1 LLAALSFAHAAL
13 GPRYGDE
20 LTIALG
26 PFGGIEPRAAHSPGE
41 RLVLGLVHETLLRAD
56 GQGGFS
62 PSLAAE
68 WQRAALG
75 REWNLRLDARAH
87 FHDDSPVTAAA
98 AAASLRRF
106 LRSQSSAA
114 DALAQ
119 LLDGGAAFRAGSS
132 SELPGLEVAEGDR
145 LLLRLLRPSSSVLSA
160 LTSPA
165 AAVRSDGGGGAGPFS
180 PVLEV
185 PGRRL
190 LARAHPKHVRGRPF
204 LERVLLVARARD
216 PLAEAG
222 FAFSGATNAQASLLL
237 LLDASK
243 PPFDSRAARAAVSA
257 VIDRADLARRVAGA
271 APKLAFSELQPAAP
285 ERPAVRV
292 TPARFQLLV
301 EQDVPPAASQRLVA
315 WLASIGLRADVLAVS
330 GGEVRA
336 SSAAARLLL
345 FLPEVRDPVLLLRE
359 TAALARRFDLAAS
372 LDAADAEPDLVRR
385 LALLREIEERLL
397 AERTLLPLASLPVGV
412 AAPEGTHGLRFD
424 AVGRLV
430 LEDAWREPR

>member
-1 LLAALSFAHAAL
+1 LVAGLSFARASL

-26 PFGGIEPRAAHSPGE
+26 PFGGLEPRAAHTPGE
-41 RLVLGLVHETLLRAD
+41 RLVLGLIHETLLRAD
-56 GQGGFS
+56 ADGGLS
-62 PSLAAE
+62 PSLAAD
-68 WQRAALG
+68 WQQAALG
-75 REWNLRLDARAH
+75 REWSLRLDARAH

-114 DALAQ
+114 EALAQ
-119 LLDGGAAFRAGSS
+119 LLAGGAAFRAGSN
-132 SELPGLEVAEGDR
+132 SELSGLEVADGER
-145 LLLRLLRPSSSVLSA
+145 VRLRLVRPSSSVLSA

-165 AAVRSDGGGGAGPFS
+165 AAVRSDGERGAGPFS

-185 PGRRL
+185 PGRRV
-190 LARAHPKHVRGRPF
+190 LARAHLKHVRGRPF

-222 FAFSGATNAQASLLL
+222 FAPSGSPVAQASLLL

-243 PPFDSRAARAAVSA
+243 PPFDSSAARAAVSA
-257 VIDRADLARRVAGA
+257 VIDRADLARRVAGG
-271 APKLAFSELQPAAP
+271 APRLAFPELEPRTPGRPAA
-285 ERPAVRV
+285 RAA
-292 TPARFQLLV
+292 PARFQMLV
-301 EQDVPPAASQRLVA
+301 EQDVPPPASQRLVA
-315 WLASIGLRADVLAVS
+315 WLASLGLRAEVEAVS
-330 GGEVRA
+330 GSEVRR

-345 FLPEVRDPVLLLRE
+345 FLPEVGDPVLLLRE
-359 TAALARRFDLAAS
+359 TAALARRGDLTEA
-372 LDAADAEPDLVRR
+372 LDAADAEPDVARR
-385 LALLREIEERLL
+385 RALLREIEERLL

-412 AAPEGTHGLRFD
+412 ASPEGTHGLRFD
-424 AVGRLV
+424 GVGRLV